1 MQPFSLTVLRAR
13 GKRLVKVLTASGGKQ
28 SYDRAHEFEVEQRK
42 VADFGAFAAMLS
54 ELENRRSNCIIRGIP
69 SRHCPHEGPVYR
81 LSNMQPGF
89 VDDAGRRVSRD
100 AIDANG
106 WQDRIGVDL
115 YPVSWLPMFTD
126 AGTSWL
132 LLDFDDYEGALDW
145 RHRLEET
152 ADELIMQLPDEF
164 GDASCWYQ
172 ATGSAADPSKP
183 DLGGRKVRMRLGFL
197 LSRPLTQDQLQAWL
211 GHVPGLDV
219 ATFRTVQPIYVG
231 RPIFVGCDD
240 PMPVRSGVLR
250 RLQDAVDVPDDLP
263 APKSRPDP
271 YAAADE
277 QGSHDGLLPC
287 DKLEDALGEITSGAG
302 KVRSGLGRAARA
314 YIRAVGPK
322 NVDVQALA
330 ARLAEEGLRH
340 RSAEEVRGYNL
351 PELVRWILRSEAAPH
366 PAQGLIDKIKAKH
379 LAEVEARAQAR
390 KDADGEPET
399 DTGTGA
405 EREEE
410 GAQEAPRKRFEG
422 CPL

>member
-1 MQPFSLTVLRAR
+1 MQPFSLTVLKAQGRR
-13 GKRLVKVLTASGGKQ
+13 NRLVKMFTPDGRKL
-28 SYDRAHEFEVEQRK
+28 SYDAAAEFMVEQRQ
-42 VADFGAFAAMLS
+42 VSDFGTFVAVLTD
-54 ELENRRSNCIIRGIP
+54 LEKRKDSCLIRGTP
-69 SRHCPHEGPVYR
+69 GTHCPRDSAVFR
-81 LSNMQPGF
+81 LLNMQRGF

-100 AIDANG
+100 AVEANG

-115 YPVSWLPMFTD
+115 YPVCWLPMFTD
-126 AGTSWL
+126 AGTSWV

-287 DKLEDALGEITSGAG
+287 DKLEDAVVAG
-302 KVRSGLGRAARA
+302 PHWV
-314 YIRAVGPK
+314 
-322 NVDVQALA
+322 
-330 ARLAEEGLRH
+330 
-340 RSAEEVRGYNL
+340 VRG
-351 PELVRWILRSEAAPH
+351 E
-366 PAQGLIDKIKAKH
+366 
-379 LAEVEARAQAR
+379 
-390 KDADGEPET
+390 
-399 DTGTGA
+399 
-405 EREEE
+405 
-410 GAQEAPRKRFEG
+410 
-422 CPL
+422 C